1 MGSKSA
7 ATADQI
13 SRVVIVFVVFYCSCC
28 CYTGVLKTES
38 DKRNKNEII
47 YKSQDEASA
56 LMRHDV
62 TETLLDHVH
71 KLELLPVW
79 VLSVAGWNCCTPIVV
94 VDVVVALTVN
104 FANDQSYSW
113 PSTIRC

>member
-13 SRVVIVFVVFYCSCC
+13 ARVLIVFVVFCC
-28 CYTGVLKTES
+28 CCCFYPVLLKTES
-38 DKRNKNEII
+38 DKRNENEII
-47 YKSQDEASA
+47 YKTQDEAPA
-56 LMRHDV
+56 LMGHGV

-79 VLSVAGWNCCTPIVV
+79 VLSVAGWNCCIPIVV

-113 PSTIRC
+113 PSTMRC